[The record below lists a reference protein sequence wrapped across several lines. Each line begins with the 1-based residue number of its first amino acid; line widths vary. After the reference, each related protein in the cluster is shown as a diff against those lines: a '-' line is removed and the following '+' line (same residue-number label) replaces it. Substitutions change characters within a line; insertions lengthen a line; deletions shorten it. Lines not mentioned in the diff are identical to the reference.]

1 MRNSIR
7 PYRLASLRS
16 SGEAQTLPAGGEADG
31 AAGLEPAPAKAG
43 VSKRPW
49 ERVGGW
55 RRRARKADCVKQGD
69 LHGLQEGTE
78 AARPRPPAGVTALIV
93 AMKPGNA
100 GGAKGCR
107 KMETQCC
114 ATGRDRR

>member
-16 SGEAQTLPAGGEADG
+16 KGEAQILPAGGEAHG
-31 AAGLEPAPAKAG
+31 AEGLGAKATMG
-43 VSKRPW
+43 AGRWLETEGSEGGLREARRP
-49 ERVGGW
+49 RPSPGQ
-55 RRRARKADCVKQGD
+55 A

-78 AARPRPPAGVTALIV
+78 AVRPRPPAGVTALIV

-100 GGAKGCR
+100 GGATASTTMHTR
-107 KMETQCC
+107 CC
-114 ATGRDRR
+114 PPGRAP

>member
-16 SGEAQTLPAGGEADG
+16 KGEAQTPPDGGEAHG
-31 AAGLEPAPAKAG
+31 AEGLGVKATKGAGRWLETEGWEGGMREARRPAWAASGHKKP
-43 VSKRPW
+43 
-49 ERVGGW
+49 
-55 RRRARKADCVKQGD
+55 QG
-69 LHGLQEGTE
+69 HAPQ
-78 AARPRPPAGVTALIV
+78 AGVTALIV

-107 KMETQCC
+107 KMETQ
-114 ATGRDRR
+114 